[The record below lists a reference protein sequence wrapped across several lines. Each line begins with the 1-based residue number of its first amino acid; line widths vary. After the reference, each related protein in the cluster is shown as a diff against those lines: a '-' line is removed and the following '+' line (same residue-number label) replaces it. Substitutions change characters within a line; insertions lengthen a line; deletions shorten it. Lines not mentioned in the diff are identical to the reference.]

1 MRKSYLVLV
10 TAAGLLLA
18 VGASAEAGGRAATG
32 GPSGP
37 AFNPPGWSNS
47 HWSTTNQGSNNTLAT
62 QPPGWSHNLTG
73 QTNAGW
79 SGTISGTGGGIPHGL
94 NTH

>member
-1 MRKSYLVLV
+1 MRKPYLVLV

-18 VGASAEAGGRAATG
+18 VATSAEAGGRSATG

-37 AFNPPGWSNS
+37 AFTPPGWSNS
-47 HWSTTNQGSNNTLAT
+47 HWSTTNSGTNNTLTT
-62 QPPGWSHNLTG
+62 QPPGWSHNSTG

-79 SGTISGTGGGIPHGL
+79 SGTTISGSGGIPHGL

>member
-1 MRKSYLVLV
+1 MRKPHLVWLA
-10 TAAGLLLA
+10 TAGLLLA

-37 AFNPPGWSNS
+37 AFTPPGWSNS
-47 HWSTTNQGSNNTLAT
+47 HWGTTNSGTTSALST
-62 QPPGWSHNLTG
+62 QPPGWSHNATG

-79 SGTISGTGGGIPHGL
+79 SGTLSNGGVLPHGL

>member
-1 MRKSYLVLV
+1 MRKPYLVLV
-10 TAAGLLLA
+10 TATGLLLA
-18 VGASAEAGGRAATG
+18 VAASAEAGGAGGRSATN

-37 AFNPPGWSNS
+37 AFTPPGWNNS
-47 HWSTTNQGSNNTLAT
+47 HWSTTNSGTNNILTT
-62 QPPGWSHNLTG
+62 HPPGWSHNSTG

-79 SGTISGTGGGIPHGL
+79 SISGSGGIPHGL

>member
-1 MRKSYLVLV
+1 MRKPYLVLV

-18 VGASAEAGGRAATG
+18 VATSAAAGGGRSATG

-37 AFNPPGWSNS
+37 AFMPPGWSNS
-47 HWSTTNQGSNNTLAT
+47 HWSTTNSGTNHTLTT
-62 QPPGWSHNLTG
+62 QPPGWSHNSTG

-79 SGTISGTGGGIPHGL
+79 SGTISGSGGIPHGL

>member
-1 MRKSYLVLV
+1 MRKLYLVLV

-18 VGASAEAGGRAATG
+18 VGASAEAGGGRAVTG

-37 AFNPPGWSNS
+37 AFTPPGWSNS
-47 HWSTTNQGSNNTLAT
+47 HWSTANSGTNNTLPT
-62 QPPGWSHNLTG
+62 QPPGWSHNSTG
-73 QTNAGW
+73 QTNAG
-79 SGTISGTGGGIPHGL
+79 TISGSGGIPHGL